1 MGSPLR
7 MAKSGLAMKSISER
21 LFSRKSKYTVAHGGI
36 QSFRHGCKIALPRLV
51 KIPSS
56 AGANAS
62 KRGEINSFSAKAVR
76 RLRLAILTTDL
87 PDYLTC
93 GLTLTLPWE
102 VSGSMS
108 GDLLS
113 AYKSAFHDFGVAFTR
128 RFPASVAVFRHE
140 LQTRGAAH
148 SHLLLWLAPADVAP
162 FSVTANQSGK
172 AARPVCNSSAGS
184 RASLASFQ
192 DVRAPAK
199 RETGTVGALRSCE
212 QAADARLAQDLATQ
226 AFPALH
232 GAFLQMWGNALK
244 NTGVPVT
251 RRAAAGF
258 RLHGVR
264 LQAVRGLGQM
274 TAYLA
279 DHATKHKQ
287 AQLGYPG
294 KQWGI
299 IGRKNRTPD
308 HGGAILPDP
317 VTPYEM
323 RILEL
328 YARYTGRLT
337 RYRDFTL
344 HAAKRRAK
352 RLGVQFSG
360 VPFGPLL
367 PKWGKFPFRYRS
379 RRSACGVRWLSED
392 AQYRLFALAC
402 EQAAAECFT
411 TTTNQEQA

>member
-1 MGSPLR
+1 
-7 MAKSGLAMKSISER
+7 MKSISER
-21 LFSRKSKYTVAHGGI
+21 LFSRKSKFTVAHGGI
-36 QSFRHGCKIALPRLV
+36 KSFRHGCKISLPRLV
-51 KIPSS
+51 KRPSTCGENS
-56 AGANAS
+56 A
-62 KRGEINSFSAKAVR
+62 KRGEISAFSAQAVR
-76 RLRLAILTTDL
+76 RLRMAILTTDL
-87 PDYLTC
+87 PDHLTC

-108 GDLLS
+108 AELLA
-113 AYKSAFHDFGVAFTR
+113 AYKSAFNAFGVAFKR
-128 RFPASVAVFRHE
+128 RFPASLAIYRHE

-162 FSVTANQSGK
+162 FSVTANTSGK
-172 AARPVCNSSAGS
+172 AASPVCNSRGGS
-184 RASLASFQ
+184 RAILAKFQ
-192 DVRAPAK
+192 ELEAAAK
-199 RETGTVGALRSCE
+199 RQNGTVAANKSCE
-212 QAADARLAQDLATQ
+212 QDADAGLARDLATQ

-264 LQAVRGLGQM
+264 LQAVSGLGQM

-279 DHATKHKQ
+279 DHASKKKQ

-360 VPFGPLL
+360 VPWGSLL

-411 TTTNQEQA
+411 NPNQEQKI